1 MTAILN
7 AKKSRQ
13 DGETLPIS
21 SPIEHDARYFL
32 NNDFKKRQ
40 ETTNF
45 PLLQD
50 ISASLFWKQQVL
62 N

>member
-13 DGETLPIS
+13 DRETLPIS

-32 NNDFKKRQ
+32 DDDFKKRQ

-45 PLLQD
+45 PQRMSQLHCFGNNR
-50 ISASLFWKQQVL
+50 S
-62 N
+62 